1 MSPGVIASSLRATGT
16 VTVFVSP
23 AASSTRAKP
32 TRRLGGT
39 TTSVLLTGW
48 ETYTGTM
55 STPAR
60 APVFATVNVASMEP
74 EAATVDG
81 ADRPLV
87 VKVVYD
93 RPKPNG

>member
-1 MSPGVIASSLRATGT
+1 MSFGVVASSFSATGT
-16 VTVFVSP
+16 VTVLVSP

-32 TRRLGGT
+32 TRRRGGT

-48 ETYTGTM
+48 DAYTGTM

-60 APVFATVNVASMEP
+60 DPVFDTVNVAFIEP

-81 ADRPLV
+81 AERPLV
-87 VKVVYD
+87 VNVVYES
-93 RPKPNG
+93 PKPNG